1 MTARQSDSQPY
12 VLGTGDDELQRL
24 GLQHRLWADAA
35 HAAWKLA
42 GINAGH
48 AVLDVGCGPGYAA
61 CDLAEMVTRRGRVI
75 GVDESQGFVDHLNA
89 QAAARGLSQLAGL
102 VGDAQEIDAVV
113 RAADGSLAF
122 DLAYVR
128 WVLCFVPGP
137 RAVIDGLAKLM
148 KPGGRVVIHDY
159 FNYASMTMAPRRAS
173 HDRVVAATDK
183 SWRQR
188 GGDPDVMARVPAML
202 AAAGFLVTHLSVHT
216 RVARPGEP
224 MWQWPDT
231 WWRTFAPKLV
241 AMGMLARGQQ
251 DELIADLDAMS
262 RSGEGFIQCPPVYE
276 VVAVKD

>member
-1 MTARQSDSQPY
+1 MSARDSDPQPY

-35 HAAWKLA
+35 HAAWKTA
-42 GINAGH
+42 GIAAGQ

-61 CDLAEMVTRRGRVI
+61 SDLAEMVTRRGRVI
-75 GVDESQGFVDHLNA
+75 GVDESPGFVAHLNA
-89 QAAARGLSQLAGL
+89 QAAARGLSQLSGL
-102 VGDAQEIDAVV
+102 VGDVQRIDRVV
-113 RAADGSLAF
+113 RAAEPSLAF
-122 DLAYVR
+122 DVAYLR
-128 WVLCFVPGP
+128 WVLCFVADAD
-137 RAVIDGLAKLM
+137 AVIGGLARLI

-173 HDRVVAATDK
+173 HDRVVAATDR

-188 GGDPDVMARVPAML
+188 GGDPDVVGRAPAML
-202 AAAGFLVTHLSVHT
+202 ASAGFAVTHLTVHC

-241 AMGMLARGQQ
+241 AMGMLAQAEH
-251 DELIADLDAMS
+251 DELIADMDEVARTGL
-262 RSGEGFIQCPPVYE
+262 GFIQCPPVYE
-276 VVAVKD
+276 VVAVKR